1 MKCLICNENT
11 KHKENDVAVCEQ
23 CIIFYEQNKD
33 YYDCLLK
40 LKKEFRF
47 TTETILNEWKLFL
60 NEFDTNQVQCLI
72 AILDGEEWKK
82 TRQWIEENK
91 KFNATKTKRKYMRT
105 VLKNKVDEK
114 MKHFKAQQ
122 GVEIMPDDF
131 EMEIVVKRT
140 VIKKKHD
147 IIRFLNGGE

>member
-1 MKCLICNENT
+1 MTLKCLVCGNVT
-11 KHKENDVAVCEQ
+11 KHKENDVAICKQ
-23 CIIFYEQNKD
+23 CIVFYEQNKN
-33 YYDCLLK
+33 YYDCIAK

-47 TTETILNEWKLFL
+47 TTENILNEWKLFL
-60 NEFDTNQVQCLI
+60 NDFNDIQLQCLI
-72 AILDGEEWKK
+72 DILDSEEWKK

-114 MKHFKAQQ
+114 IKRYKAPQD
-122 GVEIMPDDF
+122 VVIMPDDF

-140 VIKKKHD
+140 VIKKKRD
-147 IIRFLNGGE
+147 ISRFLN